1 MVPRLTIQPDGS
13 VSMCALQP
21 TDMDARDLLTQVVG
35 RVRTIN
41 SGAKDG
47 AGGDDRLSD
56 RLPAGGLK
64 TMIWAS

>member
-13 VSMCALQP
+13 VSICALES
-21 TDMDARDLLTQVVG
+21 TDMDAPDLATQVVG

-41 SGAKDG
+41 FAAKDG
-47 AGGDDRLSD
+47 VAGSDDRLPD

-64 TMIWAS
+64 TMV